1 MTPQPHPKHFRCI
14 QERKSW
20 PLHYGL
26 PQAPGFPSLNPTLSK
41 NLRGACGV
49 CPHSRSSLTKLVVVP
64 NTEWLGNAAEKT
76 TSLRQQ
82 ALCSVFRA
90 SAGISETGIMLC
102 LVKMRSISWTFDWGY
117 FSNLLTP
124 QLHRLALAGFLKYT
138 PARLE
143 GFTWVPT
150 VPSHRLSK
158 LLLLGLL

>member
-1 MTPQPHPKHFRCI
+1 M
-14 QERKSW
+14 
-20 PLHYGL
+20 
-26 PQAPGFPSLNPTLSK
+26 PQAPRFPSLNPTLSK
-41 NLRGACGV
+41 NLSDVCGV
-49 CPHSRSSLTKLVVVP
+49 SPHSHSSLTKLVVVP
-64 NTEWLGNAAEKT
+64 NTEQLGNTAEK

-102 LVKMRSISWTFDWGY
+102 LVKMCSIYCTFDWSY
-117 FSNLLTP
+117 FSNLLTS
-124 QLHRLALAGFLKYT
+124 QLHRIALAGFLKYT
-138 PARLE
+138 PGRFE